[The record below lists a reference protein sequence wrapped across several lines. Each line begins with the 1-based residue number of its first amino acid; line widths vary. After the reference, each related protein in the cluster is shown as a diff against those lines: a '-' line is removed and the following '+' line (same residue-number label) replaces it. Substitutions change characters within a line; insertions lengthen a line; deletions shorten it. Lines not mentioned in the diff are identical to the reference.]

1 MGGGARRG
9 PPNEPNIDQYLKAQ
23 FQGVGPND
31 DDKEEKHT
39 FKPKVNK
46 QIYYDRSE
54 SAPQSVNQIKGM
66 EKMMQR
72 MQKAR
77 DE

>member
-54 SAPQSVNQIKGM
+54 SAP
-66 EKMMQR
+66 
-72 MQKAR
+72 
-77 DE
+77 